1 MFSYSVV
8 RWRHRRNVLRVVVAL
23 HSEVETI
30 LSERNHHLALR
41 FSNSRYMLKL
51 ACLSDISAE
60 IKRVEY
66 LNARP

>member
-8 RWRHRRNVLRVVVAL
+8 RWRHRRNVLRVVAL
-23 HSEVETI
+23 HTEVETI
-30 LSERNHHLALR
+30 LSERNHPLALR
-41 FSNSRYMLKL
+41 FTNSRCMLKL
-51 ACLSDISAE
+51 AYLSDIYAE